1 MIGWT
6 TTNTLSQTVLKSLDI
21 ELRHISEFTPQP
33 SVFYGFLRGAGSAM
47 KILKH
52 LGIDYWYI
60 DNGYFDAQY
69 VNENFVKIMDGKYRI
84 VKNGTHDVFPMQ
96 PEIIRKPIES
106 ALLLPPSQ
114 YSAHQNDTTSED
126 WIEYIRRHIP
136 PSVMT
141 AVRYKGDVTPL
152 DSQIMRY
159 DAVVA
164 FNSMSVIRAC
174 ELGKSAYDTHGCF
187 RNFGLFPR
195 SISYNLEDLHNFYDK
210 RQWTLAEL
218 QQGVIWQ

>member
-96 PEIIRKPIES
+96 PEII
-106 ALLLPPSQ
+106 
-114 YSAHQNDTTSED
+114 
-126 WIEYIRRHIP
+126 
-136 PSVMT
+136 
-141 AVRYKGDVTPL
+141 
-152 DSQIMRY
+152 
-159 DAVVA
+159 
-164 FNSMSVIRAC
+164 
-174 ELGKSAYDTHGCF
+174 
-187 RNFGLFPR
+187 
-195 SISYNLEDLHNFYDK
+195 
-210 RQWTLAEL
+210 
-218 QQGVIWQ
+218 